1 MPQPVKQEEHEDSR
15 NHLAMLPEAPRSTAR
30 QRKPQKIKQEPNAPP
45 IKKITKKLNRQI
57 AHVRHQLAVEKT
69 RHSTLTEYTTKAV
82 QDASAAS
89 TKAAEHTKALTTRV
103 DRLRHELSQAHHELS
118 VVKRDYKMLQQVAE
132 GLKRDLR
139 AEKRSAEENEMREER
154 VEGVM
159 LELEEE
165 RQRCEILEKR
175 LREERAKRRE
185 DRLAL
190 EKVRDLV
197 GTRIVKRE

>member
-1 MPQPVKQEEHEDSR
+1 M
-15 NHLAMLPEAPRSTAR
+15 
-30 QRKPQKIKQEPNAPP
+30 
-45 IKKITKKLNRQI
+45 
-57 AHVRHQLAVEKT
+57 
-69 RHSTLTEYTTKAV
+69 

-103 DRLRHELSQAHHELS
+103 DRLRSELKQAHRES
-118 VVKRDYKMLQQVAE
+118 NAVKRDHKILTKVAE

-139 AEKRSAEENEMREER
+139 AEKRKSEENEMGMQR
-154 VEGVM
+154 VEEAM
-159 LELEEE
+159 QELEEE

-175 LREERAKRRE
+175 LREERAKRRD

-197 GTRIVKRE
+197 GTRGIKRE